1 MLDRR
6 RCHLSESSPPVPEPV
21 ESQPWWSNARASW
34 RALARR
40 FRRERGAMAGLV
52 VLAAVVV
59 TAAVAP
65 FLSPY
70 DPNAQLDIV
79 ALKAQAPSLAHPFGT
94 DPLSRDVLSRV
105 LVGGRVSLAAAVL
118 AVAIA
123 TSVGTAY
130 GAVAGYAGGRVD
142 SVMMRVVDACLAI
155 PRVLLLITVLALWGR
170 VALGPLILVLG
181 LTGWFGVSRIV
192 RAEVMALARRDWVA
206 AARALGAGPAR
217 TLFRHIIPNV
227 ISPVIV
233 SATLS
238 VANIITLEAGL
249 SFLGLGVQP
258 PQASWGSIMQDG
270 AGELRALWWLSV
282 FPGLAILVT
291 VMAVNAVGDGLRAVV
306 VARDS

>member
-1 MLDRR
+1 VREPA
-6 RCHLSESSPPVPEPV
+6 ESAG
-21 ESQPWWSNARASW
+21 PWWTGADAPW
-34 RALARR
+34 RGLARR
-40 FRRERGAMAGLV
+40 FQRERGAMAGLV

-59 TAAVAP
+59 TAAAAP
-65 FLSPY
+65 LLAPY

-79 ALKAQAPSLAHPFGT
+79 ALKDQAPSLAHPFGT

-123 TSVGTAY
+123 TTVGAAY
-130 GAVAGYAGGRVD
+130 GAISGYAGGKVD
-142 SVMMRVVDACLAI
+142 SIMMRVVDACLAV
-155 PRVLLLITVLALWGR
+155 PRVLLLIAVLALWGR

-192 RAEVMALARRDWVA
+192 RAEVMALKTRDWVA
-206 AARALGAGPAR
+206 AARALGAGPGR

-233 SATLS
+233 SATLA

-270 AGELRALWWLSV
+270 AGEVRALWWLSV

-306 VARDS
+306 VAKDS

>member
-1 MLDRR
+1 
-6 RCHLSESSPPVPEPV
+6 
-21 ESQPWWSNARASW
+21 
-34 RALARR
+34 
-40 FRRERGAMAGLV
+40 MAGLV

-79 ALKAQAPSLAHPFGT
+79 ALKAQAPSFAHPFGT

-130 GAVAGYAGGRVD
+130 GAVAGYAGGKVD
-142 SVMMRVVDACLAI
+142 SIMMRVVDACLAI

>member
-6 RCHLSESSPPVPEPV
+6 HGDFSGSSRAVRESALSA
-21 ESQPWWSNARASW
+21 PWWTHADAPW

-40 FRRERGAMAGLV
+40 FQRERGAMAGLI

-59 TAAVAP
+59 TAAAAP
-65 FLSPY
+65 FLAPY

-79 ALKAQAPSLAHPFGT
+79 ALKDQAPSLAHPFGT

-123 TSVGTAY
+123 TTIGAAY
-130 GAVAGYAGGRVD
+130 GAISGYAGGKVD
-142 SVMMRVVDACLAI
+142 SIMMRVVDACLAI
-155 PRVLLLITVLALWGR
+155 PRVLLLIAVLALWGR

-181 LTGWFGVSRIV
+181 LTGWFGVSRLV
-192 RAEVMALARRDWVA
+192 RAEVMALTTRDWVA

-270 AGELRALWWLSV
+270 AGEVRALWWLSV